1 MAKAPKRY
9 NTPAQITE
17 EDRRKARE
25 EVARAERER
34 TSDSDIPE
42 SDKMTLEEMIRK
54 DDFKRRNSAIYNEE
68 LARLNRESM
77 TSSRDIP
84 QSPVRRPGQ
93 APGRLVRKSTQ
104 DRVQESMEEV
114 KRELPLVGESVERQ
128 LFEAEAAAQSKY
140 RDPNPPNPVD
150 PKRNDMPLKKGGFV
164 RKYAEGG
171 LVRGGGIALRGVGKG
186 TVY

>member
-84 QSPVRRPGQ
+84 QPLVRRPGQ

-104 DRVQESMEEV
+104 DRVRESMEEV

-140 RDPNPPNPVD
+140 RDPNPVD
-150 PKRNDMPLKKGGFV
+150 PKRNDMPLKKGGSV

-186 TVY
+186 RVY